1 MPKATTQGITIS
13 VEPEYLPDRSNP
25 ERNYYFFTYHVTIH
39 NEGEQTVQLLNRHWI
54 ITNSL
59 GMREEV
65 RGPGVIGEQPV
76 LEPGESFDYS
86 SFCPL
91 NTPQGTME
99 GNYEMAVEGGENF
112 EAKIPLFTLVSAG
125 IVYH

>member
-99 GNYEMAVEGGENF
+99 GSYEMAVEGGENF